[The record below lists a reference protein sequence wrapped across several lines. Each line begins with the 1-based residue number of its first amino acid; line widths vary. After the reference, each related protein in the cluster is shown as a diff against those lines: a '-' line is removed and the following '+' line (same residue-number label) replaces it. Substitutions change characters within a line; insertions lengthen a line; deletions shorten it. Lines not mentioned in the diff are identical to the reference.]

1 MDVRDLDLY
10 LVDPQIA
17 EEGLELKLLIFLADR
32 SFFLVLLL
40 LLFTLTDD
48 SNLVI
53 AQCKYFLILFRFS

>member
-17 EEGLELKLLIFLADR
+17 EERLELKLLVFLAGR

-48 SNLVI
+48 NNLVI
-53 AQCKYFLILFRFS
+53 AQVQYFLILFRFS

>member
-17 EEGLELKLLIFLADR
+17 EERLELKLLIFLADR

-40 LLFTLTDD
+40 LLFTLTNN

-53 AQCKYFLILFRFS
+53 AQVQYFLILLRIS